1 MFFNNNDVFG
11 CNLSSVNPMKCV
23 SINNQEC
30 KTRPEFVNVNSD
42 EPVFLFVL
50 VFKQVNAVVVA
61 IISMIHMRNF
71 VFLILLKILIPKYLF

>member
-61 IISMIHMRNF
+61 IISMIHMRNC
-71 VFLILLKILIPKYLF
+71 VFLILLKILIRKYLF